1 MDRVGVDTGHVQRVE
16 EVGTDLHTGSAQ
28 RAGQDGGQAMGAA
41 GDAGQA
47 FRTVVDGV
55 HRGHHCQQHLCG
67 TDVGGGL
74 LAADVLFAGLQGQAV
89 GRVALCVDGDADQA
103 ARHRTLVGVTA
114 GHERRMRATETERH
128 AETLA
133 VADHDVRTPFARGG
147 QQGQGQQVGGHGH
160 QAAARMHGIDQRLVV
175 AHLAEGIRVLQQQAE
190 GFRFQ
195 RFGRGAH
202 AQHDAHGLGAGAQQ
216 FQRLRV
222 HGVVHEE
229 GVRLRLGR
237 TLGQGHR
244 FSGGGGFVQ
253 QRSVGDFHAGQVG
266 AQGLEVDQRFHAAL
280 RNLSLVRGV
289 GGVPGRVFQHVAQ
302 DHVRG
307 ERAVVTLADEA
318 AEDLVLV
325 GDRADLGQ
333 CLHFGQRRGQRQ
345 RCRRL
350 DPDRDDRIGQRIQ
363 RGVADH
369 LEHLRDFG
377 VVGADVAFDEGV
389 AVFKLAQGRG
399 TLGGGI
405 RGHGWH
411 LGEWAR
417 TFGRLHGRGARASA
431 DLRTLRSSWVPLC
444 PFA

>member
-1 MDRVGVDTGHVQRVE
+1 
-16 EVGTDLHTGSAQ
+16 
-28 RAGQDGGQAMGAA
+28 
-41 GDAGQA
+41 
-47 FRTVVDGV
+47 
-55 HRGHHCQQHLCG
+55 
-67 TDVGGGL
+67 
-74 LAADVLFAGLQGQAV
+74 
-89 GRVALCVDGDADQA
+89 
-103 ARHRTLVGVTA
+103 
-114 GHERRMRATETERH
+114 MRAAEAERH
-128 AETLA
+128 AEALR
-133 VADHDVRTPFARGG
+133 VADHDVRAPFAGG
-147 QQGQGQQVGGHGH
+147 GDQGQRQQVGGHRD
-160 QAAARMHGIDQRLVV
+160 QAAARVHGIGQRLVV
-175 AHLAEGIRVLQQQAE
+175 ADMAEGIRVLQQHAVAV
-190 GFRFQ
+190 RFQ
-195 RFGRGAH
+195 CLGRSAH
-202 AQHDAHGLGAGAQQ
+202 AQHDAHRLGARAQQ

-222 HGVVHEE
+222 HRIVHEE
-229 GVRLRLGR
+229 GIGPALGR

-244 FSGGGGFVQ
+244 LGRRGGFIE
-253 QRSVGDFHAGQVG
+253 QRGVGDFHAGQVG